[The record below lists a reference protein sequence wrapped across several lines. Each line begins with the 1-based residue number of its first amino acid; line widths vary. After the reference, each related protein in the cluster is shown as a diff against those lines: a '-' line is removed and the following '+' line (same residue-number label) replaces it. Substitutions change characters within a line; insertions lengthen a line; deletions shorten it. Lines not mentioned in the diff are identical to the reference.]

1 MSFKWI
7 FTAALAASLLALS
20 AACGFVGNF
29 QAIHFYPVGSDASAL
44 KGTIYNLSG
53 KIKLTSTAGED
64 YAGELTMVNRPA
76 DPTDALYDQELAF
89 PKAWDAVYG
98 DHFHS
103 KTILGARLRSRGK
116 LVGPSGNLLYVEI
129 VRPHLQSDERL
140 GVAVDGRKRVYK
152 ITF

>member
-1 MSFKWI
+1 
-7 FTAALAASLLALS
+7 
-20 AACGFVGNF
+20 
-29 QAIHFYPVGSDASAL
+29 
-44 KGTIYNLSG
+44 
-53 KIKLTSTAGED
+53 
-64 YAGELTMVNRPA
+64 MVNRPA

-89 PKAWDAVYG
+89 PKAWDAVFG
-98 DHFHS
+98 DHFHT

-140 GVAVDGRKRVYK
+140 GVAVDGRQRIYK